1 MDAGDIFP
9 KARLIAVL
17 SRYSQENLDKAFQMD
32 FKLILETLQRAIP
45 SLSAVYVF
53 GSQATGDTGPESDLD
68 LAILADTPPDAVRL
82 WEVASA
88 LAGIAGCPVDL
99 LDLRAASTVMQ
110 YRIITSGK
118 KLWARDSGPA
128 LYESFILSE
137 KTELDEARKG
147 LLDDIRMSG
156 TIYG

>member
-17 SRYSQENLDKAFQMD
+17 SRYSKENLDKAFQMD

-68 LAILADTPPDAVRL
+68 LAILADTARCGTPMGSGLSPSRYCRL
-82 WEVASA
+82 
-88 LAGIAGCPVDL
+88 P
-99 LDLRAASTVMQ
+99 R
-110 YRIITSGK
+110 
-118 KLWARDSGPA
+118 
-128 LYESFILSE
+128 
-137 KTELDEARKG
+137 
-147 LLDDIRMSG
+147 
-156 TIYG
+156 